1 MLWYEPPKRQ
11 RRCNVKKDG
20 AFEQRMRELVEDIE
34 RTKGDLARAYNAF
47 DYTVEPELVEACVY
61 EISAIQARY
70 SYLMRKIKEHHA
82 AAAAMQ
88 GAKEGKK
95 WG

>member
-1 MLWYEPPKRQ
+1 
-11 RRCNVKKDG
+11 
-20 AFEQRMRELVEDIE
+20 MRELVEDLE
-34 RTKGDLARAYNAF
+34 QTKGDLARAYNRF

-61 EISAIQARY
+61 EISAIQSRY

-88 GAKEGKK
+88 SAKGEKK
-95 WG
+95 WV

>member
-1 MLWYEPPKRQ
+1 M
-11 RRCNVKKDG
+11 KKDE
-20 AFEQRMRELVEDIE
+20 AFAQRMRELVEDLE

-61 EISAIQARY
+61 EISAIQSRY
-70 SYLMRKIKEHHA
+70 SYLMRKIKEHS

-88 GAKEGKK
+88 NEGGERK
-95 WG
+95 WV